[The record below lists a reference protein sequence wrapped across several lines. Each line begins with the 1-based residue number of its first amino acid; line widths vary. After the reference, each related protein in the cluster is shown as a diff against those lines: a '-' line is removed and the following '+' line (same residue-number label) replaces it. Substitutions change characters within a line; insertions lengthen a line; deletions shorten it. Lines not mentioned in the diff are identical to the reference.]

1 MYVASILLNSEDTG
15 HSDILNTYA
24 ILSFLFIVSLS
35 DQNPPH
41 FLFNKLNDNKVWARL
56 TNMLHVLAA
65 PKWRSY
71 FSNQ

>member
-1 MYVASILLNSEDTG
+1 MYVASILLNSEHTS

-41 FLFNKLNDNKVWARL
+41 FLFNKLNDNKV
-56 TNMLHVLAA
+56 
-65 PKWRSY
+65 
-71 FSNQ
+71 